1 MSWLRQHITWI
12 WPAVLVVGLALVVTI
27 RLWSGWAERPMAS
40 LASETD
46 GVVSGESDGLVA
58 AARRIRALQS
68 QSAATRQQLAALQK
82 DSSAKRQHA
91 ATLDTMLASDRLTDC
106 PDFLRQQTT
115 VRALQNIIR
124 EAADTTPSESPDQ
137 SRLNTAAAVARERLR
152 TKLEALRSQL
162 AEEIGDLETQATTLR
177 QRLQLQTAELE
188 RLQRQAK
195 RQLQSRASSRHPR
208 PAC

>member
-1 MSWLRQHITWI
+1 MSWLRHHIAWV
-12 WPAVLVVGLALVVTI
+12 WPAALVVGLALVVII
-27 RLWSGWAERPMAS
+27 RVWSGWADRPMAS

-68 QSAATRQQLAALQK
+68 QSAATRQQLAALQN
-82 DSSAKRQHA
+82 DSSTKRQQA

-106 PDFLRQQTT
+106 PDFLRRQTT

-124 EAADTTPSESPDQ
+124 EAADATPSESPDQ

-152 TKLEALRSQL
+152 TKLEAVRSQL
-162 AEEIGDLETQATTLR
+162 ADEVDDLETQAITLR
-177 QRLQLQTAELE
+177 QQLQLQTAELE
-188 RLQRQAK
+188 RLQRQAQ
-195 RQLQSRASSRHPR
+195 RQLHGRASSPHPR
-208 PAC
+208 PVC